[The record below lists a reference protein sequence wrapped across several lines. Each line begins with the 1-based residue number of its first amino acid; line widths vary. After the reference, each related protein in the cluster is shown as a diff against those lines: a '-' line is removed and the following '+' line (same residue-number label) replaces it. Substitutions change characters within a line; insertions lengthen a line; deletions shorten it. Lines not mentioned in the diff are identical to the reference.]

1 MSENA
6 IDKRPWYREPMV
18 WLMIALPAAA
28 VVAGL
33 STVAIAVRASGDDA
47 VPESVRRTAQIQVA
61 DLAADQQAARRKLR
75 AQLQV
80 TRSTGAVQ
88 VAMHGNAVSDAYLDL
103 RFVHATDGARDAR
116 VRLVRSGELWVGRVE
131 TPLDR
136 AWALILA
143 ANDESWRLHG
153 VLPVDQG
160 SVWLEPALAG
170 E

>member
-1 MSENA
+1 MSEND

-88 VAMHGNAVSDAYLDL
+88 VSMLSAAVSDAYLDL
-103 RFVHATDGARDAR
+103 RFVHATDGAHDAH
-116 VRLVRSGELWVGRVE
+116 VRLVRSGELWVGRVA
-131 TPLDR
+131 TPLDH

-153 VLPVDQG
+153 RLPVDQE
-160 SVWLEPALAG
+160 SAWLEPALAG